1 MKCAVMQ
8 PTYFPWSGYFAL
20 IELADIFV
28 FYDTAQFSK
37 SSWHYRNKILCQ
49 NEVKWLSLN
58 IQHKHEQ
65 SLNETKILA
74 LPKQIKKHS
83 NTIKT
88 YYAKAPY
95 FNDAY
100 EIILFLNK
108 RVIERQSEPTL
119 ALLNIEIITFIC
131 KRLMLKTK
139 LINSSSLPVSSDKID
154 IPEQRSGKL
163 SRYLKAVNCTEY
175 FSPIGAKEYIQTDN
189 IIERLFHTTYC
200 DFTPQNYMQFND
212 SESFTG
218 YLSIIDVVA
227 NLGWEKASQYI
238 KDMSCQIKHIN

>member
-1 MKCAVMQ
+1 MQ
-8 PTYFPWSGYFAL
+8 PTYLPWAGYFAL
-20 IELADIFV
+20 IELADVFM

-37 SSWHYRNKILCQ
+37 SSWHYRNRILCQ
-49 NEVKWLSLN
+49 NEVKWISLN

-65 SLNETKILA
+65 CLNETKILV
-74 LPKQIKKHS
+74 LNKQIKKHS

-100 EIILFLNK
+100 EIILYLNK
-108 RVIERQSEPTL
+108 RVFECQTEPTL
-119 ALLNIEIITFIC
+119 AALNIQIITFIC
-131 KRLMLKTK
+131 EKLMLKTK
-139 LINSSSLPVSSDKID
+139 LIRSSSIPVNTDNIIIS
-154 IPEQRSGKL
+154 EQRSGKL
-163 SRYLKAVNCTEY
+163 SHYLKAMKCTKY

-189 IIERLFHTTYC
+189 VIERLFHTTYC
-200 DFTPQNYMQFND
+200 DFTPQKYKQFSHN
-212 SESFTG
+212 ESFAG